1 MPYFG
6 EANMASRFRCL
17 STLAVVLAAVP
28 AAAQPL
34 PHFDFRLS
42 EVVAEW
48 RPAHDVSSIEPTAQ
62 GMVIRISGSDPYI
75 HGPERDYPPGQPL
88 WLTIR
93 FKSDQPG
100 TGQIFWFTQQRY
112 AREEDSVHFPAMG
125 GRWETVKV
133 PLPPLGP
140 GVMLRLDPP
149 GTGGSCTV
157 ASISFSPRNL
167 LAEPAW
173 PRPGLPVLGQKPLAI
188 RSGVAE
194 LLHAQHQW
202 GGFEVRVGGRLMAV
216 GYTRPLIGYQT
227 AKGVHWMDLARVA
240 RVDAVREGGG
250 ILVKAAARDEDGDVW
265 TLAQRFLPGSGG
277 TFNVSTRIAVNQPRS
292 VVFAPVIVVLPGAG
306 SFGTRKGHALFAGLE
321 YLDGVPTEVSSST
334 ADIEGPLAN
343 RRVPDTE
350 RITFPLMAVQDEDAY
365 VGLIWDKKPQFS
377 ALFDSPDRTFHGGGH
392 LMGVIFPGSDGSNR
406 VEGSLLPYDGV
417 LVTQRTPI
425 VLQAQIIAGK
435 GESVVEAVQ
444 HYVRLHGLPPLP
456 DPGMTLQ
463 GYVRFAAGG
472 WLDSRIRS
480 GGYFRHAY
488 WPGASFQPQPAA
500 DAALYMEW
508 LAAKSSDASLAERLR
523 QTERLALEAVSP
535 GDWDFS
541 GVSHV
546 HLPGVSLVFGHV
558 EENAAHAAEAARA
571 ELQELGPDGIIR
583 YHPKPGG
590 PDFGRTHFEDTA
602 NGLTA
607 PVTASL
613 LEHAAISGDAHLV
626 HEGIARL
633 HALDRWMYTAPRGA
647 QTWEVPLHTPDILAS
662 AHLVKAYTLGYAL
675 TGNVDFLRKARYWA
689 WTGVPFIYLVNPTSG
704 RVGLYATTP
713 VFGATHWVA
722 PDWMGLPVQWCGLVY
737 GDALY
742 RLARYDPGGPWKKI
756 ADGIAVSGIQQSFPS
771 SDKDL
776 QGLLPDSFNLK
787 PQTRNGVAINPGTVE
802 ANAVRY
808 YGGPPLY
815 DLVTLGA
822 RRVVVRAPGSI
833 HVMADGTRMARF
845 RVKGFT
851 PGPYYVALSGL
862 GRQAHVRV
870 NGTEA
875 AAPQANGRLTLRVSG
890 SPVIT
895 LTFR

>member
-1 MPYFG
+1 MLIRLL
-6 EANMASRFRCL
+6 ALCTIAAMA
-17 STLAVVLAAVP
+17 AGVP
-28 AAAQPL
+28 ARAEQL

-42 EVVAEW
+42 EVVSEW
-48 RPAHDVSSIEPTAQ
+48 RPAHDVASLEPTAQ
-62 GMVIRISGSDPYI
+62 GMLIRISGPDPYI
-75 HGPERDYPPGQPL
+75 HGPARDYPPGQPL

-100 TGQIFWFTQQRY
+100 TGQVFWFTEQRY
-112 AREEDSVHFPAMG
+112 AREEDSVHFPAVG
-125 GRWETVKV
+125 GRWETAKV
-133 PLPPLGP
+133 PVPPLGP

-149 GTGGSCTV
+149 GTGGTCIV
-157 ASISFSPRNL
+157 ASITFTPRNL

-173 PRPGLPVLGQKPLAI
+173 PRPHLPVLGPRPLVI
-188 RSGVAE
+188 RSGNAQ
-194 LLHAQHQW
+194 LLHAPHEW
-202 GGFEVRVGGRLMAV
+202 GGFQVRVSNRLMAV
-216 GYTRPLIGYQT
+216 GDTRPLIGYLI
-227 AKGVHWMDLARVA
+227 AGGVHWMDVARAARVRA
-240 RVDAVREGGG
+240 SLVGRSIVVRAEAGDADGG
-250 ILVKAAARDEDGDVW
+250 KWHFTQEFSPAA
-265 TLAQRFLPGSGG
+265 GG
-277 TFNVSTRIAVNQPRS
+277 TFNVTTRIGVTQSRA
-292 VVFAPVIVVLPGAG
+292 VVFAPMIILLPGAG
-306 SFGTRKGHALFAGLE
+306 SFGVHKGHALFAGLE
-321 YLDGVPTEVSSST
+321 YLDGVPSEVSSST

-343 RRVPDTE
+343 RRVPDNE
-350 RITFPLMAVQDEDAY
+350 RITFPLMAVQDHHAY
-365 VGLIWDKKPQFS
+365 VGLIWHKEPQFS

-406 VEGSLLPYDGV
+406 AEGSLLPYDGEPV
-417 LVTQRTPI
+417 SPGHPI
-425 VLQAQIIAGK
+425 TLRAQIIAGL

-444 HYVRLHGLPPLP
+444 HYVRLKGLPPIP
-456 DPGMTLQ
+456 SPGMGLQ

-488 WPGASFQPQPAA
+488 WPGASFHPQPAA

-508 LAAKSSDASLAERLR
+508 LAARTHDPGLAERLR

-535 GDWDFS
+535 ADWDFS

-546 HLPGVSLVFGHV
+546 HLPSVSLVFGHV
-558 EENAAHAAEAARA
+558 EENAQHAAEAARA
-571 ELQELGPDGIIR
+571 ELRQLGDQGILR
-583 YHPKPGG
+583 YQPKPGG
-590 PDFGRTHFEDTA
+590 PDFGRTHYEDTA

-613 LEHAAISGDAHLV
+613 LEHAAISGEAQLI
-626 HEGIARL
+626 HEAVARL

-675 TGNVDFLRKARYWA
+675 TGNADFLRKARYWA
-689 WTGVPFIYLVNPTSG
+689 WTGVPFVYLVNPTAG

-713 VFGATHWVA
+713 VYGATHWVA

-737 GDALY
+737 ADALY
-742 RLARYDPGGPWKKI
+742 RLTRYDPTGPWKKL
-756 ADGIAVSGIQQSFPS
+756 ADGITVSGIQQSFPA
-771 SDKDL
+771 SDADL

-815 DLVTLGA
+815 DLVEL
-822 RRVVVRAPGSI
+822 RRCGVVVRAPGAI
-833 HVMADGTRMARF
+833 EPLADRAHSAQF
-845 RVKGFT
+845 RVRGFT

-862 GRQAHVRV
+862 RGKAVVRV
-870 NGTEA
+870 NGTPA
-875 AAPQANGRLTLRVSG
+875 AANQEHGRLAVRVSG
-890 SPVIT
+890 SAVVT
-895 LTFR
+895 VSVR